1 MDRFPV
7 LVIGQGGR
15 EHALAWRLLQSP
27 QVNAVHVAPGN
38 AGTAREPGVV
48 NVPIAVTELA
58 ALADYAEAH
67 GIGLTVVG
75 PEVPLAAGLVDHFQ
89 ARGLPV
95 FGPTRAAAELE
106 SSKAYAKDFLAH
118 HGIPTAAY
126 LVHER
131 LDDALADV
139 RRRGAPIVVKA
150 DGLAAGKGVVVAMTV
165 AEAEAALVDIF
176 GGSLGS
182 AGARVVV
189 EDFLDGEE
197 ASYIVIARG
206 TDYEPFASAQ
216 DHKRL
221 LDGDAGPNTGGM
233 GAYSPAPV
241 VTPEIEARIR
251 REIIEPTLAGMIAE
265 GRPFTGFLYA
275 GVMISRNGTPKVL
288 EFNTRLGDPETQ
300 PLLFRLRSDLCAVLL
315 AAVRGEPLPALEWD
329 PRPALAVV
337 LAAGGYPGPVRRG
350 DAIEGLDA
358 DAGDPAVKVF
368 HAGTRLDGEAVLT
381 DGGRVL
387 AVTAL
392 GSDLAEAQTR
402 AYAVAGQIVWT
413 GLQYRR
419 DIGWRALQR

>member
-15 EHALAWRLLQSP
+15 EHAIAWQLLKSP
-27 QVNAVHVAPGN
+27 QVSAVHVAPGN
-38 AGTAREPGVV
+38 AGTAREPGMV
-48 NVPIAVTELA
+48 NVPIAVTDVQ
-58 ALADYAEAH
+58 ALADYAVAQ
-67 GIGLTVVG
+67 GIGLSVVG
-75 PEVPLAAGLVDHFQ
+75 PEVPLAAGVVDHFQ
-89 ARGLPV
+89 SRDLAI

-106 SSKAYAKDFLAH
+106 SSKAYAKDFLARH
-118 HGIPTAAY
+118 RIPTAAY
-126 LVHER
+126 AVHER

-150 DGLAAGKGVVVAMTV
+150 DGLAAGKGVVVAMTL
-165 AEAEAALVDIF
+165 AEAEAALADIF

-206 TDYEPFASAQ
+206 LDYVPFASAQ

-275 GVMISRNGTPKVL
+275 GVMVGRDGTPRVL

-300 PLLFRLRSDLCAVLL
+300 PLLFRLKSDFCTVLQ
-315 AAVRGEPLPALEWD
+315 AAVRGEPLPALDWD

-337 LAAGGYPGPVRRG
+337 LAAEGYPGTVRRG

-358 DAGDPAVKVF
+358 DADDADAKIF
-368 HAGTRLDGEAVLT
+368 HAGTRLDGDTVYT

-392 GSDLAEAQTR
+392 GEDLAAAQAR
-402 AYAVAGQIVWT
+402 AYAVADRVGWAGRQC
-413 GLQYRR
+413 RR
-419 DIGWRALQR
+419 DIGWRALRR

>member
-1 MDRFPV
+1 
-7 LVIGQGGR
+7 
-15 EHALAWRLLQSP
+15 
-27 QVNAVHVAPGN
+27 
-38 AGTAREPGVV
+38 
-48 NVPIAVTELA
+48 
-58 ALADYAEAH
+58 
-67 GIGLTVVG
+67 VVG
-75 PEVPLAAGLVDHFQ
+75 PEVPLAAGVVDHFQ
-89 ARGLPV
+89 SRGLAI

-106 SSKAYAKDFLAH
+106 SSKAYAKNFLARH
-118 HGIPTAAY
+118 CIPTAAY
-126 LVHER
+126 AVHER
-131 LDDALADV
+131 LEDALADV

-150 DGLAAGKGVVVAMTV
+150 DGLAAGKGVVVAMTL
-165 AEAEAALVDIF
+165 AEAEAALADIF

-206 TDYEPFASAQ
+206 NDYVPFASAQ

-265 GRPFTGFLYA
+265 GRPFSGFLYA
-275 GVMISRNGTPKVL
+275 GVMVGRDGTPRVL

-300 PLLFRLRSDLCAVLL
+300 PLLFRLKSDFCAVLL
-315 AAVRGEPLPALEWD
+315 AAVRGEPLPALAWD

-337 LAAGGYPGPVRRG
+337 LAAEGYPGPVRRG
-350 DAIEGLDA
+350 DAITGLDA
-358 DAGDPAVKVF
+358 DAGDADAKIF
-368 HAGTRLDGEAVLT
+368 HAGTRRDGEAVLS

-392 GSDLAEAQTR
+392 GADLAAAQAK
-402 AYAVAGQIVWT
+402 AYAIAAQVRWSGV
-413 GLQYRR
+413 QYRR
-419 DIGWRALQR
+419 DIGWRALRR